1 MGNEI
6 TYFFHFYYFVD
17 FDKELKKQLPRDE
30 KEREERKRERQS
42 EEPVHLTYY
51 DTSVS
56 KVIRLLQMNDRQSE
70 LGVRRERRNSGSGD
84 VLLVERHLDDDL
96 RDVVDPDPNDIEF
109 QNQRLTH
116 GDLTK
121 DEKKRWKRRYKG
133 EAVFMVGRSSYFI
146 TLKYICN
153 RIAAQIETYYR

>member
-6 TYFFHFYYFVD
+6 TYFSTFTISVD
-17 FDKELKKQLPRDE
+17 FDKDLKKQLPRDK

-42 EEPVHLTYY
+42 KEAVNLTYY
-51 DTSVS
+51 DTSIF
-56 KVIRLLQMNDRQSE
+56 KVIRLLRTNDRQSE
-70 LGVRRERRNSGSGD
+70 LDVKRERRDSGTGD

-109 QNQRLTH
+109 QNKRLKH

-121 DEKKRWKRRYKG
+121 EEKKRWKRRYKG
-133 EAVFMVGRSSYFI
+133 EAVFMVGRKKLFHYSKI
-146 TLKYICN
+146 PM
-153 RIAAQIETYYR
+153 Q

>member
-6 TYFFHFYYFVD
+6 NYFFTFSISLD
-17 FDKELKKQLPRDE
+17 FDKDLKKQLPRDE

-70 LGVRRERRNSGSGD
+70 LGVKRERKNSGSGD

-109 QNQRLTH
+109 QNKRLKH
-116 GDLTK
+116 GELTK
-121 DEKKRWKRRYKG
+121 EEKKRWKRRYKG
-133 EAVFMVGRSSYFI
+133 EAVFMVGRKKLFHYSTI
-146 TLKYICN
+146 PM
-153 RIAAQIETYYR
+153 Q

>member
-1 MGNEI
+1 MENEI
-6 TYFFHFYYFVD
+6 NYFFTFSISLD
-17 FDKELKKQLPRDE
+17 FDKDLKKQLPRDE

-56 KVIRLLQMNDRQSE
+56 KIIRLLQMNDRQSE
-70 LGVRRERRNSGSGD
+70 LGVKRERRNSGSGD

-109 QNQRLTH
+109 QSKRLKH
-116 GDLTK
+116 GELTK
-121 DEKKRWKRRYKG
+121 EEKKRWKRRYKG
-133 EAVFMVGRSSYFI
+133 EAVFMVGRKKLFHYSKI
-146 TLKYICN
+146 PM
-153 RIAAQIETYYR
+153 

>member
-1 MGNEI
+1 MRNEF
-6 TYFFHFYYFVD
+6 TYFLTFTISVD
-17 FDKELKKQLPRDE
+17 FDKDLKKQLPRDE

-42 EEPVHLTYY
+42 EEAVHLTYY
-51 DTSVS
+51 DTSIS
-56 KVIRLLQMNDRQSE
+56 KVIRLLKMNDRQSE
-70 LGVRRERRNSGSGD
+70 LGVKRERRNSGTGD

-96 RDVVDPDPNDIEF
+96 KDVVDPDPNDIEF

-133 EAVFMVGRSSYFI
+133 EAVFMVGREKLFHYS
-146 TLKYICN
+146 
-153 RIAAQIETYYR
+153 QIPIQ

>member
-1 MGNEI
+1 MI
-6 TYFFHFYYFVD
+6 FSVD
-17 FDKELKKQLPRDE
+17 FDKDLKKQLPRDE

-42 EEPVHLTYY
+42 EEAVHLSYY
-51 DTSVS
+51 DTSIS
-56 KVIRLLQMNDRQSE
+56 KVIRLLKMNDRQSE
-70 LGVRRERRNSGSGD
+70 LGVKRERRNSGTGD

-96 RDVVDPDPNDIEF
+96 KDVVDPDPNDIEF

-133 EAVFMVGRSSYFI
+133 EAVFMVGRKKLFRYSKILMQYNTS
-146 TLKYICN
+146 N
-153 RIAAQIETYYR
+153 